1 LTLAAGF
8 IGLGAMGR
16 GMARNLHRA
25 GLLRAV
31 WNRSATTATE
41 LAAELGIHAATSP
54 ADLAARCDVVVL
66 CVSADPDVLEVIDAL
81 ATCLRPGSIVL
92 DCSTVSADTAREAAR
107 RLAPGGVEFLDAPV
121 SGGVEG
127 ARDGTLAIMVG
138 GSAEALERAR
148 PVLAAMGRAVTHFGP
163 SGAGQAA
170 KATNQIMCA
179 GIIQAVAEAM
189 AFAKAEGLP
198 LDRLIET
205 LGQGAGSSWYF
216 VHRAPNMVRDSY
228 PPGFRVR
235 LHEKDLK
242 ICREMAARHGVQ
254 LPVIEMTLLHYRRL
268 IEQGHGDEDIS
279 TIFRLK
285 EALFSR
291 AREVAGSAD
300 SMTRR
305 AVADDGDSAGRDSRE

>member
-1 LTLAAGF
+1 MEPELTHAAGF
-8 IGLGAMGR
+8 VGLGAMGR
-16 GMARNLHRA
+16 NMARNLHRA

-31 WNRSATTATE
+31 WNRTAGTAAELATE
-41 LAAELGIHAATSP
+41 LGVHCATSP

-66 CVSADPDVLEVIDAL
+66 CVSADADVLEVVDAL
-81 ATCLRPGSIVL
+81 TPGLRPGSIVV

-107 RLAPGGVEFLDAPV
+107 RLARAGIEFLDAPV

-127 ARDGTLAIMVG
+127 ARDGKLAIMVG

-148 PVLAAMGRAVTHFGP
+148 PVLAAMGRAVTHFGA

-216 VHRAPNMVRDSY
+216 VHRAPNMVRDAY

-235 LHEKDLK
+235 LHEKDLQ
-242 ICREMAARHGVQ
+242 ICREMAARHGVE

-285 EALFSR
+285 EALFSAAR
-291 AREVAGSAD
+291 AQSQDPPPR
-300 SMTRR
+300 
-305 AVADDGDSAGRDSRE
+305 